1 MDPLQNFTSH
11 VVESLATFAPDY
23 QPQALYELL
32 ASPLKTLS
40 VYRLLELRWA
50 IKVGLEIEQP
60 AVQAALTLI
69 DGQIALRE
77 IAGNNSWR

>member
-11 VVESLATFAPDY
+11 VVESLSTFAPDY

-32 ASPLKTLS
+32 GSPLKTLS

-50 IKVGLEIEQP
+50 ITVGLETDQP
-60 AVQAALTLI
+60 AVQAALTMI

-77 IAGNNSWR
+77 IAGNDGWR

>member
-11 VVESLATFAPDY
+11 VVESLSAFAPDY

-50 IKVGLEIEQP
+50 ITVGLDTTQP
-60 AVQAALTLI
+60 AVEAALMLI

-77 IAGNNSWR
+77 IAGDDGWR